1 MNMNMMEAI
10 KQGIFSTVGLAS
22 LTQEKISEIVAEL
35 GKHIPLTDQQ
45 ARDFAEEMKRRS
57 EQAKS
62 EFGQQWDH
70 QVDSALIQM
79 GLVKNEIRKATE
91 SASDAV
97 QRTVE
102 DRVRGALDSIGA
114 ASAEEVEAL
123 KKRVEI
129 LEAKIDKL
137 S

>member
-114 ASAEEVEAL
+114 ASAEEVDAL

-129 LEAKIDKL
+129 LEAKIEKL